1 MMPYFNFHL
10 TFLFAVN
17 KVNSKHTTTQ
27 MDAKI
32 EFRCCMDRLTKDL
45 RLYKISPQDLI
56 KILLPSK
63 AIKNE
68 KILETL
74 NIQAN
79 TGIYRVN
86 DSFLEACQAV
96 GGASGGNA
104 YGALGSSGVGGDP
117 GPQSRYGHSCD
128 YKDTYRI
135 SISQSK
141 IHSLCKHTFSSCG
154 TSP

>member
-10 TFLFAVN
+10 TFIFAVN

-56 KILLPSK
+56 KIVLPSK

-96 GGASGGNA
+96 GGASVSA
-104 YGALGSSGVGGDP
+104 TYGALGSSGVGGDP
-117 GPQSRYGHSCD
+117 GPQSRSG
-128 YKDTYRI
+128 
-135 SISQSK
+135 
-141 IHSLCKHTFSSCG
+141 
-154 TSP
+154 